1 MTQYTP
7 RARSMAE
14 FKSLMA
20 RLRPPADAPPPPGL
34 VARQDDV
41 IIAPYGKCG
50 TTMLQQMFHQLRT
63 GGDMAFDD
71 ISRVVPW
78 IETAPALGIDCNAPQ
93 RATPRGFKSHLAYDA
108 LPRGAKYVV
117 CLRDPGDAF
126 VSMLRFMEGWFIESG
141 TIAAEDFFEGWAA
154 GGGPDGGGYWDHL
167 LSWWAR
173 RHDPAVLLFTYRG
186 LTADRVGHIGRL
198 ATFVGITLDE
208 ALAALVLE
216 RTSLAYML
224 EHKDHFDDAMMR
236 AMSEAGLGLAPGADS
251 AKVRVGG
258 RHADELSPQLVARL
272 EAIWAERVT
281 PVTGHSDFAALEAE
295 VARTAAA

>member
-63 GGDMAFDD
+63 GGDMDFDD

-108 LPRGAKYVV
+108 LRVEIRMSITAPGCGMGDVLKADAYRKVREVV
-117 CLRDPGDAF
+117 GVTDVD
-126 VSMLRFMEGWFIESG
+126 IE
-141 TIAAEDFFEGWAA
+141 IVWEPA
-154 GGGPDGGGYWDHL
+154 WDQ
-167 LSWWAR
+167 SR
-173 RHDPAVLLFTYRG
+173 
-186 LTADRVGHIGRL
+186 
-198 ATFVGITLDE
+198 
-208 ALAALVLE
+208 
-216 RTSLAYML
+216 
-224 EHKDHFDDAMMR
+224 
-236 AMSEAGLGLAPGADS
+236 MSEGVQLQLGL
-251 AKVRVGG
+251 
-258 RHADELSPQLVARL
+258 L
-272 EAIWAERVT
+272 
-281 PVTGHSDFAALEAE
+281 
-295 VARTAAA
+295 